1 MLFVLQLFVT
11 VCAELNLVVYFESS
25 WFMLLVFVGIC
36 RATWSSVWDLIP
48 AHRAI
53 GLFGTGWPH
62 DSRMESSSESMLQIV
77 NLWSIL
83 KNEERTEAYRDISFY
98 KYNQKMST
106 QCTNFASNHLHT
118 TSRRWPCSPRFV
130 SSTRGLKTSEETL
143 LPLESADWFLFSFRD
158 GSRKV
163 YGLLWCLLATSV
175 GRLQHYFCVNT
186 GQHFSVLQKSRQKKI
201 FDILCTWV
209 MGILPFFGPVV
220 IVTWCS
226 SKGPVTQDGKIHHA
240 FYRAHSVQFNRI
252 TISYYF
258 LAP

>member
-1 MLFVLQLFVT
+1 MLFVLLLFVT

-25 WFMLLVFVGIC
+25 WFMLLAFVGIC

-62 DSRMESSSESMLQIV
+62 DSRMGSSSESMLQIV

-83 KNEERTEAYRDISFY
+83 KNEERTEAYRNISFY
-98 KYNQKMST
+98 KYNQEMST

-175 GRLQHYFCVNT
+175 GRLQHTSTLF
-186 GQHFSVLQKSRQKKI
+186 
-201 FDILCTWV
+201 LCEYRAA
-209 MGILPFFGPVV
+209 FFGFAEITSEKIIWYFMYMGRGYFALFWGLVV

-226 SKGPVTQDGKIHHA
+226 SRGPVFD
-240 FYRAHSVQFNRI
+240 
-252 TISYYF
+252 
-258 LAP
+258 L